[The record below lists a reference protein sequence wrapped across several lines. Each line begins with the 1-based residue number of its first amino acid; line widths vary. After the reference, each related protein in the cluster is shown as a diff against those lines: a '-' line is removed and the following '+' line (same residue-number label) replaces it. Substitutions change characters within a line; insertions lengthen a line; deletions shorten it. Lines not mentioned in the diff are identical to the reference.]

1 MHALAVPE
9 DVRPVHNFLGGGG
22 GKERANEIACGLE
35 GGSLY
40 HGIVI

>member
-9 DVRPVHNFLGGGG
+9 DVRPVYNFLGGG
-22 GKERANEIACGLE
+22 GKERANEIAGGLE

-40 HGIVI
+40 HGAVI